1 MAYRSKLL
9 NIIFNDKDYNSYQ
22 KEIISWYN
30 TMDELLI
37 SLESGAQSMLTA
49 VEEDVRSKET
59 EYTPAIY
66 RQKYGV
72 GMTVANT
79 YRITMRDAIAA
90 AQTQNLAITL
100 NRLTNQELRYNLS
113 QDVAIALRRLKL
125 SMENRGW
132 RLYDPGY
139 IAIARPEGIELNSKN
154 KLNFYATVSSDAF
167 ADTMRPAD
175 TVKMIYVTEEEL
187 WNEILHLQKLSE
199 DSFADNPDVNYHDGA
214 KNYISPIMIFKITTE
229 EEGKVTFTQ
238 TTYKAEQISMIQ
250 YIMDSTLVEIGCYP
264 GNNTRTEFKPDI
276 TISGDPADTKIIYA
290 KTGEPTTDTIR
301 VPNGYGI
308 EQIKLTSYSD
318 TSVEEVDC
326 SFEHQYGSEFY
337 KITYTP
343 TTSHMTIK
351 LVLVRRIENFIDW
364 ERQAYVLTLGND
376 TFSTIFIPIRK
387 DCITFD
393 AIDSDLMH
401 AYSGEYDADKD
412 TFNWTRIKTLNA
424 NLKDVD
430 TDEPSLVIK
439 VDKLVN
445 QSLLVNY
452 FMIRFV
458 EGALFVNNT
467 RIQSQYDECA
477 LAITKDKH
485 SYTWYHLQSGFELYH
500 LSDLPK
506 ISNIM
511 ISTSGSSYVKLFGAD
526 ANPNQIVYDSAEDAL
541 LNGTVRWDRRSMPSI
556 LLPYNEAGM
565 YTKSAQKRHDE
576 SLYESYVQPVNSP
589 TWSFSDNVTLSVYR
603 TTMYTNGDAVAP
615 QASEDESLSIAY
627 VDYELRGIRIYINK
641 TPEELN
647 GWRYIRVVVKDS
659 AFKITSESTTRY
671 NCYQILVIDRSTGK
685 IIQNNYPTNAPS
697 DIQVSSINLNGSD
710 FEAVFSVFSPGVL
723 RCNLIAFNRDDY
735 TFLFNRLTAR
745 NFMVLLSD
753 GSAPAITSMKYNGL
767 FLGHTFNNAQTNT
780 LPTET
785 YIASFTIEY
794 IEYRGDFTCQSPV
807 NVLMTIPDAETAFVC
822 NVKTGE
828 LEALNMQTV
837 AFKKGV

>member
-1 MAYRSKLL
+1 MGYRSKLL
-9 NIIFNDKDYNSYQ
+9 NIIFNDKDYNSHQ

-37 SLESGAQSMLTA
+37 SLENDTQSMLTA
-49 VEEDVRSKET
+49 AEEDIRSKET

-66 RQKYGV
+66 RQKYGA
-72 GMTVANT
+72 GMAAANT
-79 YRITMRDAIAA
+79 YQITMRDALAA

-100 NRLTNQELRYNLS
+100 NRLTNQTLGYNLS

-125 SMENRGW
+125 AMENRGW

-139 IAIARPEGIELNSKN
+139 IAIARPEGIELNTKN

-175 TVKMIYVTEEEL
+175 SVKMIYVTEDEL
-187 WNEILHLQKLSE
+187 WNEVLHLQKLSE

-214 KNYISPIMIFKITTE
+214 RNYISPIMIFKITTE

-343 TTSHMTIK
+343 TTSRMTIK

-364 ERQAYVLTLGND
+364 ERRAYVLTLGNE

-401 AYSGEYDADKD
+401 AYSGDYDADKD
-412 TFNWTRIKTLNA
+412 TFNWTRIKTLDA
-424 NLKDVD
+424 NLKDAD
-430 TDEPSLVIK
+430 TNEPSLAIK
-439 VDKLVN
+439 VDRLVN

-452 FMIRFV
+452 FMVRFV

-477 LAITKDKH
+477 LAITTDKY
-485 SYTWYHLQSGFELYH
+485 SYTWYYLQSGFELYH
-500 LSDLPK
+500 LSNLPK

-511 ISTSGSSYVKLFGAD
+511 VSTSGSSYVKLFGAD

-541 LNGTVRWDRRSMPSI
+541 LNGTMRWDRRSMPSI

-565 YTKSAQKRHDE
+565 YTKSARKRHDE

-627 VDYELRGIRIYINK
+627 VDYELRGIRVYINK
-641 TPEELN
+641 TPEELK
-647 GWRYIRVVVKDS
+647 GWRYIRVIVKDS
-659 AFKITSESTTRY
+659 AFTITSESTTRY

-685 IIQNNYPTNAPS
+685 IVQNNYPTNAPS
-697 DIQVSSINLNGSD
+697 DIQISSIDLNGSD
-710 FEAVFSVFSPGVL
+710 FKAVFNVTGPGVL
-723 RCNLIAFNRDDY
+723 KCNLIVYNRDDY
-735 TFLFNRLTAR
+735 AFLFTRLTAR
-745 NFMVLLSD
+745 NFMVLLND

-767 FLGHTFNNAQTNT
+767 FLGHKFNNSQTNT

-794 IEYRGDFTCQSPV
+794 RDDFTCQSPV
-807 NVLMTIPDAETAFVC
+807 NVLMTIPDAKTAFVC

-828 LEALNMQTV
+828 LKALNMQTV

>member
-37 SLESGAQSMLTA
+37 SLESDAQSMLTA
-49 VEEDVRSKET
+49 AEEDVRSKET

-66 RQKYGV
+66 RQKYGA
-72 GMTVANT
+72 GMTAANT
-79 YRITMRDAIAA
+79 YQISMRDALAA
-90 AQTQNLAITL
+90 TQTQNLAITL
-100 NRLTNQELRYNLS
+100 NRLTNQELGYNLS

-132 RLYDPGY
+132 RLCDPGY

-154 KLNFYATVSSDAF
+154 KLNFYATVPSAAF
-167 ADTMRPAD
+167 ADTMRPSD
-175 TVKMIYVTEEEL
+175 TVKMIYVTEDEL

-214 KNYISPIMIFKITTE
+214 RNYISPIMIFKITTE

-264 GNNTRTEFKPDI
+264 ENNTRTEFKPDI

-290 KTGEPTTDTIR
+290 KTGESTTDIIR

-343 TTSHMTIK
+343 TTSRMTIK

-364 ERQAYVLTLGND
+364 ERKGFFLKRDYSNY
-376 TFSTIFIPIRK
+376 STIFVPIRK
-387 DCITFD
+387 DCLTFD
-393 AIDSDLMH
+393 HIDSDLIH
-401 AYSGEYDADKD
+401 AYFGEYNPDEDV
-412 TFNWTRIKTLNA
+412 FNWTRIKTLKADIYPLEDDNPM
-424 NLKDVD
+424 LTID
-430 TDEPSLVIK
+430 L
-439 VDKLVN
+439 DKIIN
-445 QSLLVNY
+445 QSLMVNY
-452 FMIRFV
+452 FLLRFT
-458 EGALFVNNT
+458 EGALFIQNT

-477 LAITKDKH
+477 FAITKDQH
-485 SYTWYHLQSGFELYH
+485 NNMFSYPQGAAQMYHLC
-500 LSDLPK
+500 DLPK

-511 ISTSGSSYVKLFGAD
+511 VSTSDSSYVKLFGTD

-541 LNGTVRWDRRSMPSI
+541 LDGTMRWVRRSMPSI

-565 YTKSAQKRHDE
+565 YTKSATKDDGGKF
-576 SLYESYVQPVNSP
+576 ESYVQPVDSP

-603 TTMYTNGDAVAP
+603 TAVYMNGEAVAP

-627 VDYELRGIRIYINK
+627 VDYELRGIRVYINK
-641 TPEELN
+641 TPEELK

-659 AFKITSESTTRY
+659 AFTITSESTTRY

-685 IIQNNYPTNAPS
+685 IIQNNYPANAPS
-697 DIQVSSINLNGSD
+697 DIQISSIDLNGSG
-710 FEAVFSVFSPGVL
+710 FKAVFNVTGPGVIK
-723 RCNLIAFNRDDY
+723 CNLIAYNRDDY
-735 TFLFNRLTAR
+735 AFLFTRLTAR

-767 FLGHTFNNAQTNT
+767 FLGHKFNNAQTNT

-794 IEYRGDFTCQSPV
+794 QDDFTCQSPA
-807 NVLMTIPDAETAFVC
+807 NVLMTIPDAKTAFVC

-828 LEALNMQTV
+828 LKALNVQTV

>member
-37 SLESGAQSMLTA
+37 SLESDAQSMLTA
-49 VEEDVRSKET
+49 AEEDVRSKET

-66 RQKYGV
+66 RQKYGA
-72 GMTVANT
+72 GMTAANT
-79 YRITMRDAIAA
+79 YQISMRDALAA
-90 AQTQNLAITL
+90 TQTQNLAITL
-100 NRLTNQELRYNLS
+100 NRLTNQELGYNLS

-125 SMENRGW
+125 TMENRGW
-132 RLYDPGY
+132 RLCDPGY
-139 IAIARPEGIELNSKN
+139 IVIARPEGIELNSKN
-154 KLNFYATVSSDAF
+154 KLNFYATVPSAAF
-167 ADTMRPAD
+167 ADTMRPSD
-175 TVKMIYVTEEEL
+175 TVKMIYVTEDEL

-214 KNYISPIMIFKITTE
+214 RNYISPIMIFKITTE

-250 YIMDSTLVEIGCYP
+250 YIMDSALVEIGCYP
-264 GNNTRTEFKPDI
+264 ENNTRTEFKPDI

-290 KTGEPTTDTIR
+290 KTGESTTDIIR

-343 TTSHMTIK
+343 TTSRMTIK

-364 ERQAYVLTLGND
+364 ERKGFFLKRDYSNY
-376 TFSTIFIPIRK
+376 STIFVPIRK
-387 DCITFD
+387 DCLTFD
-393 AIDSDLMH
+393 HIDSDLIH
-401 AYSGEYDADKD
+401 AYFGEYNPDEDA
-412 TFNWTRIKTLNA
+412 FNWTRIKTLKADIYPLEDDNPM
-424 NLKDVD
+424 LTID
-430 TDEPSLVIK
+430 L
-439 VDKLVN
+439 DKIIN
-445 QSLLVNY
+445 QSLMVNY
-452 FMIRFV
+452 FLLRFT
-458 EGALFVNNT
+458 EGALFIQNT

-477 LAITKDKH
+477 FAITKDQYNNIF
-485 SYTWYHLQSGFELYH
+485 SYPQGAVQMYH
-500 LSDLPK
+500 LSNLPK

-511 ISTSGSSYVKLFGAD
+511 VSTSDSSYVKLFGTD

-541 LNGTVRWDRRSMPSI
+541 LDGTMRWVRRSMPSI

-565 YTKSAQKRHDE
+565 YTKTATKDDGGKF
-576 SLYESYVQPVNSP
+576 ESYVQPVDSP

-627 VDYELRGIRIYINK
+627 VDYELRGIRVYINK
-641 TPEELN
+641 TPEELK

-659 AFKITSESTTRY
+659 AFTITSESTTRY

-685 IIQNNYPTNAPS
+685 IIQNNYPANAPS
-697 DIQVSSINLNGSD
+697 DIQISSIDLNGSD
-710 FEAVFSVFSPGVL
+710 FKAVFNVTGPGVL
-723 RCNLIAFNRDDY
+723 KCNLIVYNRDDY
-735 TFLFNRLTAR
+735 AFLFTRLTAR
-745 NFMVLLSD
+745 NFMVLLND

-767 FLGHTFNNAQTNT
+767 FLGYKFNNAQTNT

-794 IEYRGDFTCQSPV
+794 RDDFTCQSPA
-807 NVLMTIPDAETAFVC
+807 NVLMTIPDAKTAFVC
-822 NVKTGE
+822 NVRTGE
-828 LEALNMQTV
+828 LRALNMQTV

>member
-1 MAYRSKLL
+1 MGYRSKLL
-9 NIIFNDKDYNSYQ
+9 NIIFNDRDYNSYQ
-22 KEIISWYN
+22 KKIISWYN

-37 SLESGAQSMLTA
+37 SLESDAQSMLTA

-66 RQKYGV
+66 RQKYGA
-72 GMTVANT
+72 GMTAANT
-79 YRITMRDAIAA
+79 YQITMRDALAT

-100 NRLTNQELRYNLS
+100 NRLTNQKLGYNLS

-132 RLYDPGY
+132 RLCDPGY

-167 ADTMRPAD
+167 ADTMRPVD

-214 KNYISPIMIFKITTE
+214 RNYISPIMIFKITTE

-290 KTGEPTTDTIR
+290 KTGESTTDIIR

-364 ERQAYVLTLGND
+364 ERKGFFLKRDYSNY
-376 TFSTIFIPIRK
+376 STIFVPIRK
-387 DCITFD
+387 DCLTFD
-393 AIDSDLMH
+393 CIDSDLIH
-401 AYSGEYDADKD
+401 AYFGEYDPDED
-412 TFNWTRIKTLNA
+412 VFNWTRIKTLRA
-424 NLKDVD
+424 DTYTLEDGNLMLTVD
-430 TDEPSLVIK
+430 L
-439 VDKLVN
+439 DKIIN
-445 QSLLVNY
+445 QSLMVNY
-452 FMIRFV
+452 FLLRFT
-458 EGALFVNNT
+458 EGALFIQNT

-477 LAITKDKH
+477 FAVTKSRYNNIF
-485 SYTWYHLQSGFELYH
+485 SYPQGATHMYH
-500 LSDLPK
+500 LSNLPK

-511 ISTSGSSYVKLFGAD
+511 VSVSGSNYVKLFGSD
-526 ANPNQIVYDSAEDAL
+526 ANPNQIVYDSAEEAL
-541 LNGTVRWDRRSMPSI
+541 LNGVLRWDRRSMPSI

-565 YTKSAQKRHDE
+565 YTKSATKDDGGKF
-576 SLYESYVQPVNSP
+576 ESYVQPVDSP

-603 TTMYTNGDAVAP
+603 TTMYTNGEAVAP

-641 TPEELN
+641 TPEELK
-647 GWRYIRVVVKDS
+647 GWSYFRIVVKDS
-659 AFKITSESTTRY
+659 AFTITSESTTRY

-685 IIQNNYPTNAPS
+685 IVQNNYPTNTPS
-697 DIQVSSINLNGSD
+697 DIQVSSIDLNGSD
-710 FEAVFSVFSPGVL
+710 FEAVFSVTGPGVL
-723 RCNLIAFNRDDY
+723 KCNLIAFNRDDY

-767 FLGHTFNNAQTNT
+767 FLGHKFNNAQTNT

-794 IEYRGDFTCQSPV
+794 RDDFTCQSPA
-807 NVLMTIPDAETAFVC
+807 NVMMTIPDAKTAFVC
-822 NVKTGE
+822 NMKTGE
-828 LEALNMQTV
+828 LRALNMQTV